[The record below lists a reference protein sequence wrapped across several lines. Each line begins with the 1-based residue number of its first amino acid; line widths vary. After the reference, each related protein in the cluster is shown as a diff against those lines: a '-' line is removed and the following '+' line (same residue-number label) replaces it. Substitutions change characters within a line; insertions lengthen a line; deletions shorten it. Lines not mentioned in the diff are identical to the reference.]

1 MLVLLYPDPDGE
13 ARLVLTERMSYDGHH
28 SGEVSFPGGKA
39 EPVDGGDPAATA
51 IREAG
56 EEVGLVPGDH
66 GVRVIGRLDE
76 VFIPVSDFRITPV
89 VALADGE
96 PRLVAHPGEVAR
108 ILTPPL
114 DAFLPHA
121 PIEVVERTIG
131 DWPLR
136 YGGYRIDG
144 LHVWGATARI
154 LGQLGAVLGS

>member
-1 MLVLLYPDPDGE
+1 MFPDAGGE

-39 EPVDGGDPAATA
+39 EPADGGDPAVTA
-51 IREAG
+51 LREAC
-56 EEVGLVPGDH
+56 EEVRLIAADH
-66 GVRVIGRLDE
+66 DIRVVGRLDE

-89 VALADGE
+89 VAIAEAE
-96 PRLVAHPGEVAR
+96 PALVAHAGEVAR
-108 ILTPPL
+108 ILTPPM
-114 DAFLPHA
+114 DAFLPDA
-121 PIEVVERTIG
+121 PVEIVERTIG

-154 LGQLGAVLGS
+154 LGQLGALLGG